1 MPGTSINLGP
11 RLLALLHLLCVNGAV
26 VLWGLRSF
34 ATHISPVLP
43 TVTVREGLVAGA
55 VFTGLMVVH
64 EAAPAAVVAGLG
76 GTALRFGKA
85 GGPHVRHGYDLVERF
100 KALGVTDGDSDGV
113 YRRLRRRL
121 PDAAVDGARRPGAVG
136 LDTGPTRRTYRISA
150 TGLRRLARLDAA
162 AGELQRPSSVGVAR
176 PPGRLRQARRDI
188 YQRF

>member
-1 MPGTSINLGP
+1 VPGTSINLGP

-85 GGPHVRHGYDLVERF
+85 GGPHVRHGYDLVERL
-100 KALGVTDGDSDGV
+100 KTLGVTDGDSDGDSDGV
-113 YRRLRRRL
+113 YRTLRSMER
-121 PDAAVDGARRPGAVG
+121 DALVQSDWTPGRPGG
-136 LDTGPTRRTYRISA
+136 RIASA
-150 TGLRRLARLDAA
+150 
-162 AGELQRPSSVGVAR
+162 
-176 PPGRLRQARRDI
+176 PPGYAG
-188 YQRF
+188 

>member
-1 MPGTSINLGP
+1 VPGTSINLGP

-43 TVTVREGLVAGA
+43 TVTVREGLVAGP

-85 GGPHVRHGYDLVERF
+85 GGPHVRHGYDLVERL
-100 KALGVTDGDSDGV
+100 K
-113 YRRLRRRL
+113 RLASRTATPTASTGRCGRWSETPWCSRTGHRAGPADVSHQRRR
-121 PDAAVDGARRPGAVG
+121 V
-136 LDTGPTRRTYRISA
+136 TQ
-150 TGLRRLARLDAA
+150 ARLDAA
-162 AGELQRPSSVGVAR
+162 AGELQRPSSVGAVAR
-176 PPGRLRQARRDI
+176 PPGPLRQASRDI